1 MKYEIVHGKIY
12 LFKKK
17 KKKLTVSIE
26 EQTLPIKYWIPKRDI
41 LILLRI

>member
-17 KKKLTVSIE
+17 NKLTVSIE